1 MKNIFFLA
9 CLVFVGTISAQDFRA
24 KAPAAGPAPKI
35 QVGKYE
41 QFKLANG
48 LKVIVVENH
57 KLPRLSVQL
66 FVDIDPILEGEN
78 AGYVTMAGDMISR
91 GTKTRTKAQFDEQID
106 FIGATFNSS
115 SDGLF
120 GASLK
125 KHAAKLLELM
135 ADVTLNPTF
144 PAEEFE
150 KVKTQQVSGLQSNK
164 DNADFIAGQVGNVLN
179 FGASHPFGEVM
190 TEQSLEKATVTM
202 AQNFYNTYFRPEISY
217 LIVVGDVNKA
227 EVEGW
232 AKQYFGAWKNTT
244 PMPKTSFGNP
254 TLPETASLD
263 FVNKQGAVQSVIN
276 ITYPIAYSNALPDY
290 LPARVMNYALGG
302 YFRSRINNNLREAKA
317 YTYGAR
323 SALRANKW
331 VGTFGTSGSY
341 RNEVTDSALVQL
353 LIEINKMRT
362 ETIGDEELSMVKN
375 VMSGDFARSL
385 EEPQTVATFALNIA
399 RFGLA
404 PDYYDTYLQRVA
416 AVTPADVLAM
426 GKKYL
431 HPDKAHI
438 LVVGNKGAIAEK
450 MRALSPNGK
459 INYYDLYGKP
469 LQDAASALP
478 PGLTADNVLEDYIVA
493 IGAANARQ
501 VSTLQSEGSI
511 SVQGMNLTMNSAK
524 EDGKRYAMTMKMG
537 AATMQK
543 QVLSGG
549 AGYSEARG
557 KKEVATGTALNDLV
571 TASYVFPELHL
582 TEMGAKPTLKGIEMV
597 NGAKTYQVD
606 FTFSNGKTASY
617 FYDATTGLQARA
629 IETQGEG
636 EEATNITTDYAD
648 YREVNGVK
656 LPYKI
661 TLIGAAPMPLEMII
675 KEYKVNEKLDDA
687 LFK

>member
-1 MKNIFFLA
+1 MKHIFFLA
-9 CLVFVGTISAQDFRA
+9 CLVFVGTVSAQDFRA

-35 QVGKYE
+35 EVGKYE

-48 LKVIVVENH
+48 LRVIMVENH

-66 FVDIDPILEGEN
+66 FVDIDPLLEGES
-78 AGYVTMAGDMISR
+78 AGFVTMAGDMISR
-91 GTKTRTKAQFDEQID
+91 GSKTRTKAQFDEQVD
-106 FIGATFNSS
+106 FIGATLNSG

-125 KHAAKLLELM
+125 KHAAKLMELM
-135 ADVTLNPTF
+135 SDVALNPTF
-144 PAEEFE
+144 PTDEFE
-150 KVKTQQVSGLQSNK
+150 KVKTQQMSGLQSNK
-164 DNADFIAGQVGNVLN
+164 DNPDFIATQVGGVLN
-179 FGASHPFGEVM
+179 FGTGHPYGEVM
-190 TEQSLEKATVTM
+190 TEQTLEKATIDM
-202 AQNFYNTYFRPEISY
+202 SRNFYNTYFRPEISY
-217 LIVVGDVNKA
+217 LIVVGDVTKT

-232 AKQYFGAWKNTT
+232 ANKYFGAWKNTT
-244 PMPKTSFGNP
+244 PMPKNTYAAAKI
-254 TLPETASLD
+254 PETATLD

-276 ITYPIAYSNALPDY
+276 ITYPVSYSIGSPDY
-290 LPARVMNYALGG
+290 VQGRVMNYALGG

-323 SALRANKW
+323 SALRADKLM
-331 VGTFGTSGSY
+331 GYFGTSGSY

-362 ETIGDEELSMVKN
+362 EPIGEEELSMVKN

-399 RFGLA
+399 RYGLA
-404 PDYYDTYLQRVA
+404 PDFYDTYLQRIA

-450 MRALSPNGK
+450 LRPLSPNGK

-469 LQDAASALP
+469 LVDAATALP
-478 PGLTADNVLEDYIVA
+478 PGLTAENVLEDYIVA
-493 IGAANARQ
+493 IGGSTARE
-501 VSTLQSEGSI
+501 VTTFQSEGGI
-511 SVQGMNLTMNSAK
+511 TMQGMTITVSSAK
-524 EDGKRYAMTMKMG
+524 EDGKRYANAMKMG
-537 AATMQK
+537 GATMQR

-549 AGYSEARG
+549 AGFSEARG
-557 KKEVATGTALNDLV
+557 KKKVAEGTELNDLV
-571 TASYVFPELHL
+571 TASFIFPELHL
-582 TEMGAKPTLKGIEMV
+582 DEMGAKPTLKGVEII
-597 NGAKTYQVD
+597 NGAKAYQVD
-606 FTFSNGKTASY
+606 FTFGNGKTASY
-617 FYDATTGLQARA
+617 FYDATTGLQLRA

-636 EEATNITTDYAD
+636 DESATITTDYAD
-648 YREVNGVK
+648 YRDLKGVK
-656 LPYKI
+656 LPYKVTI
-661 TLIGAAPMPLEMII
+661 SGAAPMPLEMIV
-675 KEYKVNEKLDDA
+675 KEYKLNEKLDDA